1 MYNLNYDN
9 NDRFAAKY
17 EFFWRQKCAKSDIQ
31 LEKQSKHDNN
41 HYNMLADV
49 KKT

>member
-1 MYNLNYDN
+1 MTDSPQNTSFLT
-9 NDRFAAKY
+9 
-17 EFFWRQKCAKSDIQ
+17 QKCAKSDIQ